1 MPNARYVVKEG
12 DTLWDIAGHHLGD
25 PREWPRI
32 YTYNNRADVVRRT
45 GRVCDRERGRR
56 NPGIVRRDFR
66 VPENVGAK
74 EPAQRE
80 GAEILHLPLA

>member
-45 GRVCDRERGRR
+45 GRGIADPDLIY
-56 NPGIVRRDFR
+56 PGEVIR
-66 VPENVGAK
+66 P
-74 EPAQRE
+74 PAV
-80 GAEILHLPLA
+80 AP